1 MRLHFVYY
9 CITRL
14 CREYRREFRAGVS
27 PAEAQA
33 DTGRP
38 ITCAHCHQAVR
49 LVRTERREA
58 AA

>member
-1 MRLHFVYY
+1 MRTFVYY

-14 CREYRREFRAGVS
+14 CREYRREFRAPVS
-27 PAEAQA
+27 PAESQA

-38 ITCAHCHQAVR
+38 ITCAHCKQPVR
-49 LVRTERREA
+49 LLRTERQA

>member
-1 MRLHFVYY
+1 MRTFVYY

-14 CREYRREFRAGVS
+14 CREYRREFRAPVS
-27 PAEAQA
+27 PDEAMA

-38 ITCAHCHQAVR
+38 IVCAHCRAPVR
-49 LVRTERREA
+49 LVRIERKA